1 MPLIIGVAGA
11 IATGKNNVCEHMVRL
26 GAFHCDADK
35 LVHRLYDP
43 GQPAFERIVTIFGR
57 EIVGPDGYIDRRALG
72 AKVFGRPDEM
82 KKLTTAI
89 GNIREAIKGVIE
101 TWNAS
106 LAHADVA
113 VLEAVNLFEAGYG
126 VWCHRTWL
134 FACDEAIAR
143 QRLLARNRFT
153 LEEANQRLASQ
164 RSWEVRAPAADL
176 VLHNNGSYD
185 ELASRVHAELA
196 RVRHLWVQGQLPA
209 SRYHDWWRERGGP
222 MP

>member
-11 IATGKNNVCEHMVRL
+11 IATGKSRACELMVRL
-26 GAFHCDADK
+26 GASHCDADT

-43 GQPAFERIVTIFGR
+43 GTPAFARIVAIFGR
-57 EIVGPDGYIDRRALG
+57 EIVGPDGYIDRRVLG
-72 AKVFGRPDEM
+72 AKVFGQPDEM

-89 GNIREAIKGVIE
+89 GNIREAIGGVIE
-101 TWNAS
+101 AWNAS

-126 VWCHRTWL
+126 EWCHQTWL

-143 QRLLARNRFT
+143 QRLLARNGFT

-164 RSWEVRAPAADL
+164 RPWQERASAADL
-176 VLHNNGSYD
+176 VLHNDGSY
-185 ELASRVHAELA
+185 EEFASRVQAEFA
-196 RVRHLWVQGQLPA
+196 RIRKMWAQGRLPA
-209 SRYHDWWRERGGP
+209 SRYHAWWRERQHP
-222 MP
+222 VH